1 MKYFLFSALFLSSV
15 SFARTFDLSHRFGI
29 GLDGGY
35 TFPVHGNHFDDI
47 AGNEMMWGAHLRY
60 HLTAADSLLFNYSR
74 LEFEDTDINANVM
87 DLMYLNRIN
96 EGDKLTPILGIGA
109 GVADMGNIG
118 PYDDNMKFS
127 AKARA
132 GFEYALTPDLFA
144 SVAVDY
150 QFIGRMPGSGE
161 DDSDNL
167 TALPGNEIFAVIP
180 QVGLTWFFGPD
191 KEMDEDKKVEKKIPD
206 ADKDG
211 VEDAQDKCPTTPPGS
226 QVNEFGCLKGETI
239 TMKMN
244 VQFPTGQS
252 NLDLE
257 AAPHLDK
264 VAEFLKAHPDAKL
277 EIQGHTDDVGSETL
291 NQKLSQDRA
300 EAVKQFLV
308 EHEGISPLQISSYG
322 YGERSPVSTNSTDE
336 GRAENRRVM
345 GIIKQ

>member
-1 MKYFLFSALFLSSV
+1 MKYLLLSALLISSV
-15 SFARTFDLSHRFGI
+15 SFARTFDLSNRFGI

-35 TFPVHGNHFDDI
+35 TFPVHGNDFDDV

-60 HLTAADSLLFNYSR
+60 HFTAADSLLFNYSR

-118 PYDDNMKFS
+118 PYHDNMKFA

-132 GFEYALTPDLFA
+132 GFEYAFTPDLFA
-144 SVAVDY
+144 TVAVDY

-161 DDSDNL
+161 DESDNL
-167 TALPGNEIFAVIP
+167 TSLPGNEIFAVIP
-180 QVGLTWFFGPD
+180 QIGLTWFFGPD
-191 KEMDEDKKVEKKIPD
+191 KEIGEDKKEEKKPD
-206 ADKDG
+206 GDKDG
-211 VEDAQDKCPTTPPGS
+211 VEDSLDKCPSTPPGS

-244 VQFPTGQS
+244 VLFPTGQS
-252 NLDLE
+252 ALDLE
-257 AAPHLDK
+257 SAPHLDK
-264 VAEFLKAHPDAKL
+264 IAEFLKAHPDAKL
-277 EIQGHTDDVGSETL
+277 EIQGHTDDTGSEKR
-291 NQKLSQDRA
+291 NQALSQDRA
-300 EAVKQFLV
+300 DAVKQFLV

-322 YGERSPVSTNSTDE
+322 YGERSPVSSNATEE

-345 GIIKQ
+345 GIIKE